1 MCEEN
6 LLIKN
11 NDNKKNAIKKT
22 TNISKGIILYST
34 IGNKI
39 TIDKKD
45 ANVPD
50 GINLIYPANIIDKK
64 LKSAF
69 GVILDDLIAG
79 IYTIII
85 LFILNAFY

>member
-11 NDNKKNAIKKT
+11 NDNKRITIKII
-22 TNISKGIILYST
+22 TNISKEITLYST

-45 ANVPD
+45 AKVPD
-50 GINLIYPANIIDKK
+50 GNNLIYPAKDKVQK
-64 LKSAF
+64 
-69 GVILDDLIAG
+69 
-79 IYTIII
+79 
-85 LFILNAFY
+85 N